1 MADQAQQQAAPGSVP
16 AGSKTSEF
24 YRTDNIPNRF
34 EHPEWFQGY
43 GGKTQHP
50 MYRTSSSDYG
60 AKAPSVHT
68 MPTTFHARSQ
78 KFSMH
83 LGTCGMYKNH
93 SLNTALDQS
102 RV

>member
-1 MADQAQQQAAPGSVP
+1 MANQSQAGTGGVP
-16 AGSKTSEF
+16 ANAKTSEF
-24 YRTDNIPNRF
+24 YKTENIPNRF
-34 EHPEWFQGY
+34 ENPEWFQGY
-43 GGKTQHP
+43 GGKPQHA

-78 KFSMH
+78 KFSLH
-83 LGTCGMYKNH
+83 LGTCGMYRNH
-93 SLNTALDQS
+93 SLNTAPDQS